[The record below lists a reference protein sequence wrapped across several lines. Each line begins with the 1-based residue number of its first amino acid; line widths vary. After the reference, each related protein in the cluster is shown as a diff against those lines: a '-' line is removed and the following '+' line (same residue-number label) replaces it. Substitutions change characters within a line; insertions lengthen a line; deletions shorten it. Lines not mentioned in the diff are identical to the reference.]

1 MYAHR
6 TRAGGSICS
15 RVACASKRWTVRTI
29 DYTVLQYSIHDT
41 TQHDTSTRHEHTT
54 RYSVDP
60 PLRSQTMRRG
70 SVFLHEPGTS
80 PSFLNP
86 HMCHIVDSLDR
97 VSSSRQPPD
106 SHVDRVYCTHGRPWT
121 DRRGRDA
128 QMVYCMWQAWLRS
141 ECEVRVNYS
150 TCTVQHIHVRSST
163 VWGGFL
169 RPGGFL
175 QTARA
180 DRLPET
186 HVRRAVAQRLGRLP
200 AAPE

>member
-1 MYAHR
+1 MVYAHR

-150 TCTVQHIHVRSST
+150 TCTVQHIHV
-163 VWGGFL
+163 VLYGEGFCGREGFCRQPGRTGCR
-169 RPGGFL
+169 RPMCDE
-175 QTARA
+175 Q
-180 DRLPET
+180 
-186 HVRRAVAQRLGRLP
+186 
-200 AAPE
+200 

>member
-1 MYAHR
+1 
-6 TRAGGSICS
+6 
-15 RVACASKRWTVRTI
+15 
-29 DYTVLQYSIHDT
+29 
-41 TQHDTSTRHEHTT
+41 
-54 RYSVDP
+54 
-60 PLRSQTMRRG
+60 MRRG

-150 TCTVQHIHVRSST
+150 TCTVQHIHVVGSYCMGRVFAAGRVFADS
-163 VWGGFL
+163 
-169 RPGGFL
+169 PGGPAAGDPCA
-175 QTARA
+175 TSSSAA
-180 DRLPET
+180 TWPAS
-186 HVRRAVAQRLGRLP
+186 RRARMTVIFGSNRAPLGTRG
-200 AAPE
+200 